1 MDIQGIH
8 SILLEK
14 FGAAVV
20 GSATHPAIDPWIQVE
35 ASAIVEVAAFLR
47 DDERLQFNHL
57 NDLCGVD
64 YLETDPKKAR
74 KVRTRTARGSCLS
87 AQQPEAAAS
96 TEAEGRC
103 SSLEE

>member
-35 ASAIVEVAAFLR
+35 ASEIVEVAAFLR
-47 DDERLQFNHL
+47 DDERMQFNHL
-57 NDLCGVD
+57 NDLCGCD

-74 KVRTRTARGSCLS
+74 KIRARTTCRSCVS
-87 AQQPEAAAS
+87 AQQSDTAAS
-96 TEAEGRC
+96 TEAQGRC